1 MEAVIIASIGR
12 SMKYLLTALLIFSS
26 PLCVAENEIAYLKGL
41 DTKASKYRM
50 MAIECVTDM
59 KLTKRK
65 AREIN
70 SCNSFFKFV
79 QEDYPSL
86 KSDLE
91 LAELEAKDQGSSEGL
106 QSENLRERLVFIM
119 SVRSHMNIAGTASKA
134 IGE

>member
-1 MEAVIIASIGR
+1 M
-12 SMKYLLTALLIFSS
+12 
-26 PLCVAENEIAYLKGL
+26 AENEIAYLKGL
-41 DTKASKYRM
+41 DAKASEYRM

-65 AREIN
+65 AQEIN
-70 SCNSFFKFV
+70 SCKSFFQFI
-79 QEDYPSL
+79 QEDYPKL

-91 LAELEAKDQGSSEGL
+91 SAELKVKDQGNYEGL

-119 SVRSHMNIAGTASKA
+119 SVRSHMNIAGTVSKA

>member
-12 SMKYLLTALLIFSS
+12 SMKYLLTALLLFLS

-41 DTKASKYRM
+41 DAKASKYRM

-65 AREIN
+65 AQEIN
-70 SCNSFFKFV
+70 SCKSFFQFV
-79 QEDYPSL
+79 QEDYPKL

-91 LAELEAKDQGSSEGL
+91 SAELKAKDQGISEGP
-106 QSENLRERLVFIM
+106 QSENLREMLVLIM
-119 SVRSHMNIAGTASKA
+119 SIRSHMNIAGTVSKA